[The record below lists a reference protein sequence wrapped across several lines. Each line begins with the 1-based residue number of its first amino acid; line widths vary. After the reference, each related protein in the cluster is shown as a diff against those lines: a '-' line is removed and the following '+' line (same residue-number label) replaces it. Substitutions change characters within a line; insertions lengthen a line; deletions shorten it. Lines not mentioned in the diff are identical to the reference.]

1 MTASAVK
8 AGRAIS
14 HAEGNLKGVSHLLW
28 TLPIRMYFLPAARYR
43 IEDIEGKWAVA
54 R

>member
-28 TLPIRMYFLPAARYR
+28 TLPIRMYFLPAASYR